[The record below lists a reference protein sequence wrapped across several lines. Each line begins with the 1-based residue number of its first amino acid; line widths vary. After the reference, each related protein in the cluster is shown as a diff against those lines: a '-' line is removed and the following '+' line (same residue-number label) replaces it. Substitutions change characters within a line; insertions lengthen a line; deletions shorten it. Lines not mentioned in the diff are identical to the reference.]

1 MDWESVIYFF
11 IIPLIVFLILRYVF
25 DNYAEPKETKKMKD
39 EENKVKMNS
48 QNVGESTEPE
58 TMKLLTETLRKLN
71 LDVELEDN
79 DVIRTRYQG
88 ENYRIIIQSKLFIEI
103 QDPFWYK
110 APLEDIDNLSVIHK
124 AINNCNMFGMCKI
137 VYTHQEDKT
146 INLHTLVQITFIPEI
161 PDIDKYLGSMMIY
174 MLEYKKMFYNEMED
188 IRKNQYT
195 MQS

>member
-1 MDWESVIYFF
+1 M
-11 IIPLIVFLILRYVF
+11 
-25 DNYAEPKETKKMKD
+25 
-39 EENKVKMNS
+39 
-48 QNVGESTEPE
+48 
-58 TMKLLTETLRKLN
+58 
-71 LDVELEDN
+71 
-79 DVIRTRYQG
+79 
-88 ENYRIIIQSKLFIEI
+88 FIEI

-188 IRKNQYT
+188 IRKKQYT